1 MRIDEVIDKQDL
13 KLLKAEWQMLQKS
26 DPEGVPLIAAK
37 GAPRYNPSNTARV
50 TGMPNHQQYPSVT
63 STKPEVKAMVAD
75 KSNSNLKLMFY
86 ILSWG
91 GIVNRANNPKIL
103 YKKLKSDKVA
113 RTEVARALQQMRFGN
128 ISNQQ
133 AFDLFQGLRKQGYL
147 PGLGVSFF
155 TKVIYFLRP
164 GKGAFILDQ
173 WTAKAMNY
181 LHHKDPNSYPQV
193 AMDGEFP
200 ANGLTGADY
209 EAFNKGIKQVAVDVK
224 KGLGNL
230 SDEEAEF
237 TIFGAHGKKFRP
249 AIDAYHQSRTDLKK
263 PKDNKFK
270 YIQRAQRAKQDK
282 EALAQQQVAQSQVS
296 QSKAKAEELWNE
308 HMKTNNAVSERFRQ
322 ISPDLRLDFQQEFI
336 DDVGEAIR
344 NGQNP
349 SLAILNV
356 LQNYNTNY

>member
-1 MRIDEVIDKQDL
+1 MQINEVIEKPDL

-26 DPEGVPLIAAK
+26 DPDGVPLIAAK
-37 GAPRYNPSNTARV
+37 GAPRYNPQNTARV
-50 TGMPNHQQYPSVT
+50 TGMPNYKQYPDVT

-75 KSNSNLKLMFY
+75 KSNSSLKLMFY

-103 YKKLKSDKVA
+103 YKKLSTDKVA
-113 RTEVARALQQMRFGN
+113 RTEVAKVLQQMRYG
-128 ISNQQ
+128 SMTNQQ
-133 AFDLFQGLRKQGYL
+133 AFDAFQSLRKKGYL

-164 GKGAFILDQ
+164 GKSAFILDQ

-181 LHHKDPNSYPQV
+181 LHSKDPNSYPQV
-193 AMDGEFP
+193 DMDGEFP
-200 ANGLTGADY
+200 ANNLTGTDY
-209 EAFNKGIKQVAVDVK
+209 DAFNKGIKQVAIDVK

-263 PKDNKFK
+263 PKTNKFK
-270 YIQRAQRAKQDK
+270 YIQRAMQAKQEK
-282 EALAQQQVAQSQVS
+282 EQQANQAQITQSI
-296 QSKAKAEELWNE
+296 SKAESLWNE
-308 HMKTNNAVSERFRQ
+308 HMQTNNPVSERFRQ
-322 ISPDLRLDFQQEFI
+322 LSPDLKLDFQQEFI
-336 DDVGEAIR
+336 DDVAEALR
-344 NGQNP
+344 TGQNP
-349 SLAILNV
+349 GLVILNV
-356 LQNYNTNY
+356 MQNYNFS

>member
-1 MRIDEVIDKQDL
+1 MRIYEVIDKQDL

-26 DPEGVPLIAAK
+26 DPDGVPLIAAK
-37 GAPRYNPSNTARV
+37 GAPRYNPQNTARV
-50 TGMPNHQQYPSVT
+50 TGIPNYQQYSNVT

-75 KSNSNLKLMFY
+75 KSNSSLKLMFY

-103 YKKLKSDKVA
+103 YKKLSTDKVA
-113 RTEVARALQQMRFGN
+113 RTEVAKALQLMRDGN
-128 ISNQQ
+128 ISNRES
-133 AFDLFQGLRKQGYL
+133 FDLFQSLRKKGYL

-181 LHHKDPNSYPQV
+181 LHSKDPNSYPQV
-193 AMDGEFP
+193 AMDDEFP
-200 ANGLTGADY
+200 ANNLTGSDY
-209 EAFNKGIKQVAVDVK
+209 DAFNKGIKQVAIDVK

-249 AIDAYHQSRTDLKK
+249 QVDAYHQSRTDLKK
-263 PKDNKFK
+263 PKTNKFR
-270 YIQRAQRAKQDK
+270 YIQRAQQAKQEK
-282 EALAQQQVAQSQVS
+282 EQQAQQSQLS
-296 QSKAKAEELWNE
+296 QSSGKAEELWNSY
-308 HMKTNNAVSERFRQ
+308 MTSNNVVSQRFRQ
-322 ISPDLRLDFQQEFI
+322 LPPDMKMDFKQEFI
-336 DDVGEAIR
+336 DDVAEAYR
-344 NGQNP
+344 NMQDPKSVIN
-349 SLAILNV
+349 NV
-356 LQNYNTNY
+356 LKNYNFS